1 MQEGVKCLEKVR
13 THPFI
18 ILSLT
23 LSSITMALY
32 AYQNFE
38 NQEIG
43 YGIVFTVLFLFL
55 SGMAIY
61 GFIRNQKIKSENKDR

>member
-1 MQEGVKCLEKVR
+1 MQEGVKRLEKVR
-13 THPFI
+13 TQPFI
-18 ILSLT
+18 ILSLI
-23 LSSITMALY
+23 LSSITIALY
-32 AYQNFE
+32 AYQNFA

-61 GFIRNQKIKSENKDR
+61 GFIRNQKIKSETKDR

>member
-1 MQEGVKCLEKVR
+1 MEKVR
-13 THPFI
+13 TQPFI
-18 ILSLT
+18 ILSLI

-32 AYQNFE
+32 AYQKFA

-43 YGIVFTVLFLFL
+43 YGIVFLVLFLFL
-55 SGMAIY
+55 SGMATY